1 MGGHQLTGLG
11 PGGLGPPAC
20 RATMIWST
28 DRTVRAASVAS
39 LMAQS
44 LEASR
49 SRMPSSVASR
59 MPSLLLFYD
68 MVSIK
73 RQAIVISDVATTYLD
88 VNAGI
93 AVLAL
98 VVGSI

>member
-1 MGGHQLTGLG
+1 
-11 PGGLGPPAC
+11 
-20 RATMIWST
+20 
-28 DRTVRAASVAS
+28 
-39 LMAQS
+39 
-44 LEASR
+44 
-49 SRMPSSVASR
+49 MPSSVASR